1 MAFLYHHETTRNLK
15 LEEKTIII
23 ISHSQFGQRTHT
35 HACSH
40 HDSQRREKQ
49 KIKKKNYSSSKRD
62 SPVLFDSVIFYYKQS
77 K

>member
-49 KIKKKNYSSSKRD
+49 KIKKKLFFLQKRLTC
-62 SPVLFDSVIFYYKQS
+62 SF
-77 K
+77 